1 MPGLKDRFNLTLRL
15 QSAAF
20 VSSQNPLSFQSA
32 DTTSIRGAS
41 STGAEETITVLTVG
55 LIF

>member
-20 VSSQNPLSFQSA
+20 VSSQNPLSFRSA

-41 STGAEETITVLTVG
+41 STGAEETTTVPTVG